1 MHRRR
6 PANAQQWKGNIT
18 LKKLELATE
27 QAKRIAASGLTIYDA
42 VEIGGDLWMPSDH
55 LEALLQTELAGH
67 KFEAVAL
74 RTRSKL
80 AKSEVCGALG
90 YPIPKAFRKMK
101 PVARFPGQNL
111 EIVVQAANTMAIYNA
126 EISPTRRFVL
136 IRPDENG
143 VIQRVRVVSG
153 ADIALLDRTGKLTR
167 KFQAR
172 IADLRQLR
180 LASGKDTPN
189 LLHAIAPRAA
199 SVAKMSPIDLPDA
212 ASIMPIQEL
221 FAKISPLV
229 GREFENPGI
238 LQERNRGGFLH
249 GLVSTALGYKNHAD
263 NGRFPDVRHQLL
275 EVKLQ
280 TSPTIDLGAISPD
293 SQELL
298 DFPAIGNVQVRH
310 QDVRYAVFCGS
321 ITNARVAIT
330 GLVLVTGKD
339 FYATFE
345 KFGGLVI
352 NNKSQPRLPRNFF
365 DRNTEGVFD

>member
-1 MHRRR
+1 M
-6 PANAQQWKGNIT
+6 
-18 LKKLELATE
+18 
-27 QAKRIAASGLTIYDA
+27 QARKCVRKIAASGISIYDSIE
-42 VEIGGDLWMPSDH
+42 VGSKLWMPADL
-55 LEALLQTELAGH
+55 LEVLLQTELAGH
-67 KFEAVAL
+67 RFEAVAL

-80 AKSEVCGALG
+80 AKSEVCKVLG
-90 YPIPKAFRKMK
+90 YPVPKAFRKMK
-101 PVARFPGQNL
+101 PLARFPGQNL

-189 LLHAIAPRAA
+189 LIHAVAPRAY
-199 SVAKMSPIDLPDA
+199 SVAKISPIDPPDA
-212 ASIMPIQEL
+212 ATLMAIQEL

-229 GREFENPGI
+229 GRSFENPGI

-249 GLVSTALGYKNHAD
+249 GLVSAALGYKNHSD

-280 TSPTIDLGAISPD
+280 TSSTIDLGAISPD
-293 SQELL
+293 CVELL

-321 ITNARVAIT
+321 ITNDRVSIT

-365 DRNTEGVFD
+365 DQNTEGVFN